1 MAAGLDEAFSRGQL
15 GIAGVMTA
23 VQDVPTDRFF
33 DHLRFTA
40 TIQHLVASVLSE
52 SIRNRYVCG
61 SCSELLP
68 QTAA

>member
-1 MAAGLDEAFSRGQL
+1 
-15 GIAGVMTA
+15 MTA
-23 VQDVPTDRFF
+23 VRDVPTNRFF

-52 SIRNRYVCG
+52 SIRNRYVRD